1 MNRAGT
7 VYGQGLYAL
16 AKEEGLEER
25 TLQELQVLDACFE
38 NRPDYLKLLSA
49 HELSKEERTGLL
61 DESFRDKVHI
71 YVLNFLKLLTE
82 KGYIRQFASCLRVY
96 REQYNLDRDILEVHA
111 VSAVPLTQEH
121 RQRLTDKLT
130 AMTGKTIALICRE
143 DPAVLGGIRLS
154 YDGKQVDG
162 TVQGRLEVMGRM
174 LKNTVL

>member
-1 MNRAGT
+1 MTTQAN
-7 VYGQGLYAL
+7 VYAQALYGL
-16 AKEEGLEER
+16 AKDENCAD
-25 TLQELQVLDACFE
+25 TVLDQLSALSESFGKE
-38 NRPDYLKLLSA
+38 PDYLRLLSA
-49 HELSKEERTGLL
+49 PNLSKEERCGIL
-61 DESFRDKVHI
+61 DSGFRGKLHP

-96 REQYNLDRDILEVHA
+96 REQYNLDRDILEVRA
-111 VSAVPLTQEH
+111 VSAVALTQDQ

-130 AMTGKTIALICRE
+130 AMTGKTITLICRE